1 MHIKP
6 RNRSS
11 SLHTS
16 FFSRLID
23 RSIHSRSLCLLFC
36 GQLKRN
42 HFQNPFVEIL
52 VSRTFGR
59 SVSIGHRFLVY
70 LTIIVLRY
78 FYSSVVVEL
87 VGFEYLLKIV
97 YRTQTSLLF
106 SLQWRNRFLTPSR
119 LTIVSS
125 KKTWKYWSIRLIIW
139 SVTTT

>member
-42 HFQNPFVEIL
+42 HFKNPFVEIL
-52 VSRTFGR
+52 VSRIFGR
-59 SVSIGHRFLVY
+59 SVSIVHRFLVY
-70 LTIIVLRY
+70 LIIIVLRY
-78 FYSSVVVEL
+78 FCSSIVVKM

-97 YRTQTSLLF
+97 YRIQRSLLI
-106 SLQWRNRFLTPSR
+106 SLQWRNRFFDAKPLDDSLIKENMQIFINTFDN
-119 LTIVSS
+119 LVSN
-125 KKTWKYWSIRLIIW
+125 YY
-139 SVTTT
+139 